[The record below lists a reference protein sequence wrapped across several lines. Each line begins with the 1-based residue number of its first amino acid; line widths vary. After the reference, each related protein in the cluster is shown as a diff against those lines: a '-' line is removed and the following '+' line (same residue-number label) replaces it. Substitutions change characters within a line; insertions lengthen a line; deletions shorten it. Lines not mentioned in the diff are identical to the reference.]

1 MASINRLS
9 LIKFFELAL
18 AVACLGLH
26 HKVVSGDWNVDTLS
40 AATFGG
46 YIIILLGGAA
56 GSLMSASGNKKVDLY
71 YSLVGCATFVAAG
84 ALNIKHFENQWK
96 SEARD
101 YGLAKGSLAVINGVF
116 FLLDTLVTW
125 RGDF

>member
-56 GSLMSASGNKKVDLY
+56 GSLMSAS
-71 YSLVGCATFVAAG
+71 AAG